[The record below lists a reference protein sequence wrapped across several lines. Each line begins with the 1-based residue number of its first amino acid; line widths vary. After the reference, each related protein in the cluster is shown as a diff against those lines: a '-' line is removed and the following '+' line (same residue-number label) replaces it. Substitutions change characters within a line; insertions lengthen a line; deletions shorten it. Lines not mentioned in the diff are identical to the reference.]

1 MLTEEREHKPGLAK
15 REFCP
20 CRECALFTSATIIAC
35 ERKLV
40 LYTHFRNYA
49 CFSKV
54 ASVSKKM
61 SFWSVDSEMGLHELK
76 NVIVQYKLIEP
87 KSTTH
92 IVNQSRLRFFQG
104 PGDFSFL
111 K

>member
-35 ERKLV
+35 ERKLA

-54 ASVSKKM
+54 ASVSKKATYM
-61 SFWSVDSEMGLHELK
+61 MIKTFYICLYDYIYTSYSSSTLK
-76 NVIVQYKLIEP
+76 
-87 KSTTH
+87 
-92 IVNQSRLRFFQG
+92 
-104 PGDFSFL
+104 
-111 K
+111 

>member
-35 ERKLV
+35 ERKLA

-54 ASVSKKM
+54 ASVSKK
-61 SFWSVDSEMGLHELK
+61 SSQCR
-76 NVIVQYKLIEP
+76 I
-87 KSTTH
+87 
-92 IVNQSRLRFFQG
+92 
-104 PGDFSFL
+104 GDTPS
-111 K
+111 